1 MAQPVNGVLYVEYFT
16 TTEIPGEYTFDNAV
30 FNTQLDPEGL
40 GTGLITTDFV
50 VFVPVLDPNTVTA
63 IPGCLNRYRLTE
75 INATDTV
82 MVSGKMIFDEDGVEK
97 GIPGNGVFC
106 LISET
111 SPNLRIAA
119 PPLDAIY
126 NDLIV
131 GGTVSAMINDLVNI
145 VDKAGSGSSG
155 VPPSPERL
163 LVTVN
168 GQIQFPIT
176 RTLQYPGSVLVSLN
190 GQIVYQGV
198 DKDYTINDN
207 VLTWNGIDLLMDDN
221 LVLH

>member
-1 MAQPVNGVLYVEYFT
+1 MAQPVNGVLYVDYFT
-16 TTEIPGEYTFDNAV
+16 ATENPGEYTFENAV
-30 FNTQLDPEGL
+30 FNTQVDPDGL
-40 GTGLITTDFV
+40 GASLITTDFV
-50 VFVPVLDPNTVTA
+50 LFVPAMDPNIVTLIPGSLSRYRFTEITA
-63 IPGCLNRYRLTE
+63 ID
-75 INATDTV
+75 AT
-82 MVSGKMIFDEDGVEK
+82 MASGKIIFDEDGVEF
-97 GIPGNGVFC
+97 GVPGTGVFC
-106 LISET
+106 LVAKT
-111 SPNLRIAA
+111 SPNLKIAF

-126 NDLIV
+126 SDLMI
-131 GGTVSAMINDLVNI
+131 GGTISAMINDLVNI